1 MKRFVIIAVVL
12 IVALGGALVL
22 RDTVTNHDP
31 PLVVVH
37 WANSH
42 PMRDGLLPQMAE
54 RFNDADHE
62 TDSGRSIKVVVVQCD
77 SSVQTAD
84 LVARLAKGTA
94 PDERCEGGN
103 PTIVTPQSD
112 DWLGDV
118 NHLAGRTVVDTTKT
132 ESIARS
138 WIGIVT
144 YRDIA
149 SCLGWPGKEIGYQ
162 DIVDLQKGGWES
174 LPEESCAKASWG
186 PRPLLAFTN
195 PNTSTTGRDVLISLF
210 SSAADKAP
218 GDLTTDDV
226 NRPEVVA
233 KVREFQQLVDH
244 YMPGTIPL
252 NTKIDQGKRYGHF
265 FLMPEDNLVN
275 LYKGNEKAIGSDG
288 KEHPVKSVKDLVM
301 IYPKEGS
308 ALNANPAGVV
318 QAPWVSSEE
327 AEAAQTWIDDLRED
341 EQQRSFMA
349 AGFRPGTEQP
359 TGGAVAP
366 KFGLD
371 PNEPDATFEP
381 GAVPAPVVQQIMQ
394 SWGQVKKPAVVTFVV
409 DTSGSMEGRIDE
421 AKKGLLD
428 VLDNM
433 ADDNQIGLV
442 TFSTDVAEKVQPA
455 PKSDVQ
461 FEIAAAVEE
470 MKPFGSTA
478 LYDAVLAGAR
488 MSERADA
495 DPAATR
501 AVVVLSDGV
510 ATQRQAC
517 LDSLV
522 TLVDKG
528 ERPVTWC
535 ATDQVTDPQ
544 IAVDRSISANDVRAL
559 GRGPLLEDAPRVQI
573 FFVGFGE
580 ADIDVGR
587 LLAQATSGEYV
598 GSTDEDLA
606 AVIADLGPYF

>member
-1 MKRFVIIAVVL
+1 
-12 IVALGGALVL
+12 
-22 RDTVTNHDP
+22 
-31 PLVVVH
+31 
-37 WANSH
+37 
-42 PMRDGLLPQMAE
+42 
-54 RFNDADHE
+54 
-62 TDSGRSIKVVVVQCD
+62 
-77 SSVQTAD
+77 
-84 LVARLAKGTA
+84 
-94 PDERCEGGN
+94 
-103 PTIVTPQSD
+103 
-112 DWLGDV
+112 
-118 NHLAGRTVVDTTKT
+118 
-132 ESIARS
+132 
-138 WIGIVT
+138 
-144 YRDIA
+144 
-149 SCLGWPGKEIGYQ
+149 
-162 DIVDLQKGGWES
+162 
-174 LPEESCAKASWG
+174 
-186 PRPLLAFTN
+186 
-195 PNTSTTGRDVLISLF
+195 
-210 SSAADKAP
+210 
-218 GDLTTDDV
+218 
-226 NRPEVVA
+226 
-233 KVREFQQLVDH
+233 
-244 YMPGTIPL
+244 
-252 NTKIDQGKRYGHF
+252 
-265 FLMPEDNLVN
+265 
-275 LYKGNEKAIGSDG
+275 
-288 KEHPVKSVKDLVM
+288 
-301 IYPKEGS
+301 
-308 ALNANPAGVV
+308 
-318 QAPWVSSEE
+318 
-327 AEAAQTWIDDLRED
+327 
-341 EQQRSFMA
+341 
-349 AGFRPGTEQP
+349 
-359 TGGAVAP
+359 
-366 KFGLD
+366 
-371 PNEPDATFEP
+371 
-381 GAVPAPVVQQIMQ
+381 VVQQIMQ